1 MDDKYK
7 NLSTEELIKRLKH
20 TEKKLVE
27 SSNESER
34 LKSLF
39 LANISHEIRT
49 PMNAIL
55 GFSGLL
61 KNENISEEEKQLFID
76 GITDSTNKLL
86 HIIDNILE
94 TAKIESKE
102 ITIKEEACNID
113 ELLQQLFCSYNKH
126 KGNIGKGHIELR
138 FRKEANGHP
147 VFLTDISKLNQI
159 LSNLIDNALKFTN
172 HGHIEFGYEFIDDN
186 NILFFVK
193 DTGIGIPI
201 DKYNDIFEKFNQVNS
216 TYSMKNT
223 GLGVGLSIS
232 NFFVQQLGGSMGLR
246 SIVNKGTEFYF
257 SLPFIA
263 AEEILVHNN
272 ETEDE
277 KSPVWIKQFLNQS
290 NQKTK
295 EREILSKYKIKAL

>member
-126 KGNIGKGHIELR
+126 KGNIGKGAYR
-138 FRKEANGHP
+138 TS
-147 VFLTDISKLNQI
+147 V
-159 LSNLIDNALKFTN
+159 
-172 HGHIEFGYEFIDDN
+172 
-186 NILFFVK
+186 
-193 DTGIGIPI
+193 
-201 DKYNDIFEKFNQVNS
+201 
-216 TYSMKNT
+216 
-223 GLGVGLSIS
+223 
-232 NFFVQQLGGSMGLR
+232 
-246 SIVNKGTEFYF
+246 
-257 SLPFIA
+257 
-263 AEEILVHNN
+263 
-272 ETEDE
+272 
-277 KSPVWIKQFLNQS
+277 
-290 NQKTK
+290 
-295 EREILSKYKIKAL
+295 